1 MTRLHKAS
9 FWLGVCVVTFGW
21 TANDLCA
28 AGDVRTTRFAVLL
41 VLAVTSAVMTVWI
54 ARGLAAKRPAGAL
67 AHIDAESVY
76 TYVRCSGC
84 GAHLLYV
91 EHGQDLAQLTSA
103 RDEHTCGAVKTP

>member
-1 MTRLHKAS
+1 MNRLHKPS
-9 FWLGVCVVTFGW
+9 FWLGVCVVAFGW
-21 TANDLCA
+21 TANDLFA
-28 AGDVRTTRFAVLL
+28 AEDARTTRFAVLL

-54 ARGLAAKRPAGAL
+54 ARGLATKRPAGTL

-84 GAHLLYV
+84 GAHLVYV

-103 RDEHTCGAVKTP
+103 RDDHTCEAVKAP